1 MLTNVFISSWIVM
14 MTMADVPDVLNQSA
28 GPGSGRPS
36 YKRTLSTSN
45 QHAAGYLAVVMSPIV
60 MPPTPVCSVRIRRGT
75 HNHQTNRQQES
86 QYVSLLYKSYRT
98 HTSSC
103 SNNDVQSR
111 LQNDLT

>member
-1 MLTNVFISSWIVM
+1 M

-45 QHAAGYLAVVMSPIV
+45 QRATGGPDRAANHAAGYLAVVMSPIV